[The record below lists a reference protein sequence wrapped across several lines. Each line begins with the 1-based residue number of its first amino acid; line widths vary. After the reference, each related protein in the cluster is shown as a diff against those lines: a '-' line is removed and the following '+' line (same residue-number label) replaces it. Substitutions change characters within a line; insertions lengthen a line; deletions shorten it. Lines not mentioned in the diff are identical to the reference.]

1 MKRALPWRRG
11 ALAAAG
17 VALLAALAWVA
28 LRSGPMA
35 PTRVTVAPVQRATVT
50 PALFGIGTVE
60 ARRSYLIGPT
70 AAGRLLQVAVD
81 VGDLVQAGQ
90 LLAEMAPVDSDERVA
105 ALQAALARAQSARQ
119 AADAQRDDALAR
131 QALAAANLR
140 RYADLADRHFIS
152 AGALESRRQEQR
164 SADALVSGADAN
176 RAAAQQDQARLAAEL
191 AGARQQRGNL
201 RMLAPAAGLVVSRD
215 AEPGSTVVAGQPVLR
230 LIDPA
235 SLWVR
240 VRFDQGRAGGLAVG
254 LPAQIVLRSGPASP
268 LAGRVARVETVSDS
282 VTEERVAQV
291 VFDRLPASM
300 AIGELA
306 EVTVSLPASAPGLV
320 VSNASLRQL
329 GDQTG
334 LWRLESGSPRF
345 VPVIPGAAGLDG
357 RVLVTPRPRTGGN
370 ASGDTSNGASNSA
383 SSNSANSAPAAPPGS
398 AALAEGDSVVV
409 YSEQALDGR
418 RRIQV
423 VDHLPGA
430 QP

>member
-1 MKRALPWRRG
+1 VKRAPQWRRW

-17 VALLAALAWVA
+17 VALLLALAWVA

-35 PTRVTVAPVQRATVT
+35 PTRVTVAAVQRAAVS

-60 ARRSYLIGPT
+60 ARRTYLIGPT
-70 AAGRLLQVAVD
+70 AAGRLLQVRVD
-81 VGDLVQAGQ
+81 VGDRVQAGQ

-105 ALQAALARAQSARQ
+105 ALQAAIARARSTEQ
-119 AADAQRDDALAR
+119 AVAAQREDALAR

-140 RYADLADRHFIS
+140 RYADLADRDFIS
-152 AGALESRRQEQR
+152 AGALEARRQEQR
-164 SADALVSGADAN
+164 SADAAVHGADAN
-176 RAAAQQDQARLAAEL
+176 LAAARQDLTRLAADL
-191 AGARQQRGNL
+191 AGGRQQRDNL
-201 RMLAPAAGLVVSRD
+201 RMVAPAAGLVVSRD

-230 LIDPA
+230 LVDPA

-240 VRFDQGRAGGLAVG
+240 VRFDQGRAAGLAVG
-254 LPAQIVLRSGPASP
+254 LPAQIVLRSGPAAALP
-268 LAGRVARVETVSDS
+268 GRVARVETVSDS

-291 VFDRLPASM
+291 VFDQLPAGA

-320 VSNASLRQL
+320 VANASLRQL

-334 LWRLESGSPRF
+334 LWRLEGGSPRF
-345 VPVIPGAAGLDG
+345 VPVTPGATSLDG
-357 RVLVTPRPRTGGN
+357 RVLVTELATQGRGTE
-370 ASGDTSNGASNSA
+370 
-383 SSNSANSAPAAPPGS
+383 PATP
-398 AALAEGDSVVV
+398 ALAEGDQVVV

-423 VDHLPGA
+423 VDRLAGP

>member
-1 MKRALPWRRG
+1 MTRAPPWRRW
-11 ALAAAG
+11 ALATAG
-17 VALLAALAWVA
+17 LALLAALAWVA

-35 PTRVTVAPVQRATVT
+35 PTRVTVAPVQRAAVM

-60 ARRSYLIGPT
+60 ARRTYLIGPT
-70 AAGRLLQVAVD
+70 AAGRLLQVPVD

-90 LLAEMAPVDSDERVA
+90 LLAEMAPVDSDERIT
-105 ALQAALARAQSARQ
+105 ALQAALARAHSARQ
-119 AADAQRDDALAR
+119 AVDAQRDDALAR

-140 RYADLADRHFIS
+140 RYADLADRNFIS
-152 AGALESRRQEQR
+152 AGALEARRQEQH

-176 RAAAQQDQARLAAEL
+176 RAAARQDQARLAAEL
-191 AGARQQRGNL
+191 AGARQLRGNL

-230 LIDPA
+230 LVDPA

-240 VRFDQGRAGGLAVG
+240 VRFDQGRAAGLAVG
-254 LPAQIVLRSGPASP
+254 LPAQIVLRSAPASP

-291 VFDRLPASM
+291 VFDRLPPGV

-334 LWRLESGSPRF
+334 LWRLEGGRPQF
-345 VPVIPGAAGLDG
+345 LPVTPGATSLDG
-357 RVLVTPRPRTGGN
+357 SVLVTPRPKVPGN
-370 ASGDTSNGASNSA
+370 TSGNVSDN
-383 SSNSANSAPAAPPGS
+383 APGT
-398 AALAEGDSVVV
+398 AALAEGDQVVV
-409 YSEQALDGR
+409 HSEQALDGR

-423 VDHLPGA
+423 VDRLSGA
-430 QP
+430 PP

>member
-1 MKRALPWRRG
+1 MKRAPPWRRW

-17 VALLAALAWVA
+17 LALLAALAWVA

-35 PTRVTVAPVQRATVT
+35 PTRVTVAPVQRAAVM

-60 ARRSYLIGPT
+60 VRRTYLIGPT
-70 AAGRLLQVAVD
+70 AAGRLLQVPVD

-90 LLAEMAPVDSDERVA
+90 LLAEMAPVDSDERIT
-105 ALQAALARAQSARQ
+105 ALQAALARAHSARQ
-119 AADAQRDDALAR
+119 AVDAQRDDALAR

-140 RYADLADRHFIS
+140 RYADLADRNFIS
-152 AGALESRRQEQR
+152 AGALEARRQEQG

-176 RAAAQQDQARLAAEL
+176 RDAARQDQARLAAEL
-191 AGARQQRGNL
+191 ASARQLRGNL

-230 LIDPA
+230 SAPA
-235 SLWVR
+235 
-240 VRFDQGRAGGLAVG
+240 A
-254 LPAQIVLRSGPASP
+254 P

-291 VFDRLPASM
+291 VFDRLPPGV

-320 VSNASLRQL
+320 VSNASLRQW

-334 LWRLESGSPRF
+334 LWRLEGGRPHF
-345 VPVIPGAAGLDG
+345 LPVTPGAASLDG
-357 RVLVTPRPRTGGN
+357 WVLVTPRPKVPAN
-370 ASGDTSNGASNSA
+370 A
-383 SSNSANSAPAAPPGS
+383 PGT
-398 AALAEGDSVVV
+398 AALAEGDQVVV
-409 YSEQALDGR
+409 HSEQALDGR

-423 VDHLPGA
+423 VDRLAGA
-430 QP
+430 PP

>member
-1 MKRALPWRRG
+1 MKRAPPWRRW

-17 VALLAALAWVA
+17 LALLAALAWVA

-35 PTRVTVAPVQRATVT
+35 PTRVTVAPVQRAAVM

-60 ARRSYLIGPT
+60 VRRTYLIGPT
-70 AAGRLLQVAVD
+70 AAGRLLQVPVD

-90 LLAEMAPVDSDERVA
+90 LLAEMAPVDSDERIT
-105 ALQAALARAQSARQ
+105 ALQAALARAHSARQ
-119 AADAQRDDALAR
+119 AVDAQRDDALAR

-140 RYADLADRHFIS
+140 RYADLADRNFIS
-152 AGALESRRQEQR
+152 AGALEARRQEQG

-176 RAAAQQDQARLAAEL
+176 RDAARQDQARLAAEL
-191 AGARQQRGNL
+191 AGARQLRGNL

-230 LIDPA
+230 SAPA
-235 SLWVR
+235 
-240 VRFDQGRAGGLAVG
+240 A
-254 LPAQIVLRSGPASP
+254 P

-291 VFDRLPASM
+291 VFDRLPPGV

-320 VSNASLRQL
+320 VSNASLRQW

-334 LWRLESGSPRF
+334 LWRLEGGRPHF
-345 VPVIPGAAGLDG
+345 LPVTPGAASLDG
-357 RVLVTPRPRTGGN
+357 WVLVTPRPKVPAN
-370 ASGDTSNGASNSA
+370 A
-383 SSNSANSAPAAPPGS
+383 PGT
-398 AALAEGDSVVV
+398 AALAEGDQVVV
-409 YSEQALDGR
+409 HSEQALDGR

-423 VDHLPGA
+423 VDRLAGA
-430 QP
+430 PP